1 MKSEKLRNST
11 ETLNAIKQNEPKVK
25 GDAKNKLMSY
35 QDQVSGIAA
44 ELEEILGLDELEAK
58 VYLNLL
64 RMGPITASALAKE
77 LDIDRARM
85 YRTVDKLVSR
95 NIISTTLSSPKLC
108 IAANPH
114 DALKIALGKKED
126 EVNKIKKSGE
136 AIMDK
141 INNEITI
148 NQTSTVPTFRVVQ
161 GRQNIYADIAQLIE
175 DTTDVIYIATTLDD
189 VSKMYH
195 STIPEKITIC
205 EKNGGEVRLLVD
217 MNDPK
222 LAPFVK
228 RFNATETKV
237 GKLPSRGRMVVQK
250 NKNMIMSDSA
260 TSFQHSGSDSDFSLC
275 TNSMEM
281 VDNIFTLCSFLWDS
295 SESLKTLD
303 VKNFVRTK
311 R

>member
-1 MKSEKLRNST
+1 M
-11 ETLNAIKQNEPKVK
+11 
-25 GDAKNKLMSY
+25 MSY
-35 QDQVSGIAA
+35 QDQTSGIAA

-64 RMGPITASALAKE
+64 RIGPITASALAKE

-108 IAANPH
+108 IAADPH

-141 INNEITI
+141 INNEITT
-148 NQTSTVPTFRVVQ
+148 NQVSTIPTFRVVQ

-175 DTTDVIYIATTLDD
+175 ETTDVIYIATTLDD
-189 VSKMYH
+189 VSRMYH
-195 STIPEKITIC
+195 STIPETITIC
-205 EKNGGEVRLLVD
+205 EKNGGIVRLLVD

-228 RFNATETKV
+228 RFNATETRV
-237 GKLPSRGRMVVQK
+237 GKLPSKGRMIVQK
-250 NKNMIMSDSA
+250 DKKMIMSDSA
-260 TSFQHSGSDSDFSLC
+260 TSFHHSSSDSDFSLC

-281 VDNIFTLCSFLWDS
+281 VENIFTLCSFLWDS
-295 SESLKTLD
+295 SKTLKTID
-303 VKNFVRTK
+303 VKNYVK
-311 R
+311 KSNNM